1 MLTPPMQYMLPFDKD
16 KMMFYLPI
24 LYRMDVDARKT
35 RLFALKALVSMVKLP
50 SARKSTSVIVEDGW
64 II

>member
-24 LYRMDVDARKT
+24 LYRMDVDARNT
-35 RLFALKALVSMVKLP
+35 RLFTPKLLVSIVKFP
-50 SARKSTSVIVEDGW
+50 SVRNSTLVIVDEG
-64 II
+64 